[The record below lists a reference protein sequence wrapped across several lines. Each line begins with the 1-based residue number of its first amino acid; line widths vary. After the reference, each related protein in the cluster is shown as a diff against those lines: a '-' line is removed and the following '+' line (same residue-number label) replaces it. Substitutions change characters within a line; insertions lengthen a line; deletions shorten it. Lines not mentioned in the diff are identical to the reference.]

1 MSDCCDPMDCSLP
14 GSSVHGILQARILEW
29 FAVSFSRKLWLDRP
43 WLYFTCRLC
52 CCLIAKSCP
61 TLWPHE
67 LQHTRLSCPS
77 VSSGVC
83 SDSCNFSKTC
93 VRLVLMN
100 KFLVA
105 LFMGLSSHH
114 LINRTLKQ
122 VLLVRIKYFSI
133 IKECW
138 MMGRKKYYIAWEV
151 TSNHV

>member
-1 MSDCCDPMDCSLP
+1 MDCSLP
-14 GSSVHGILQARILEW
+14 GSSVHGILQARFLEW
-29 FAVSFSRKLWLDRP
+29 VAISFSRKLWLDRP
-43 WLYFTCRLC
+43 WLYFTCRL

-77 VSSGVC
+77 VSSRVF

-138 MMGRKKYYIAWEV
+138 MMGKKKVLHSLRGNFQSCILMW
-151 TSNHV
+151 S